1 MGTLKEHNVLEKKKN
16 GQLTH
21 DFTTTN
27 KRYGTSVE
35 DMDGVR
41 SVLQGVHEMAIIIVF
56 RTSTTKPG
64 EHFRLRMHALNL
76 TSDLFLQKCYKIAKS
91 FNAGRVLV

>member
-1 MGTLKEHNVLEKKKN
+1 MGTLKEHNVLEKKN
-16 GQLTH
+16 GQFTH
-21 DFTTTN
+21 DITTTN

-64 EHFRLRMHALNL
+64 EHFSA
-76 TSDLFLQKCYKIAKS
+76 
-91 FNAGRVLV
+91 